1 MREKFRKQLEEFLAR
16 VQFKEENS
24 NLWIL
29 ERQLPSQ
36 KTIVTVN
43 GQPHV
48 HEQEG
53 AKLTYRIKVVGEA
66 EIDKQEAIQILFELS
81 EENAILREHE
91 EVFYCDDFNWFQ
103 KIFTEV
109 F

>member
-16 VQFKEENS
+16 VQFREENS

-29 ERQLPSQ
+29 ERQLPGQ
-36 KTIVTVN
+36 KSIVTVN

-53 AKLTYRIKVVGEA
+53 AKLTYRIEVVGEA
-66 EIDKQEAIQILFELS
+66 EIDKQEALQILFELS